1 MVETMWAS
9 MYMSVKGLHRGNVT
23 GDSKCDPPMEAA
35 GFTAHV
41 IILNHPGQ
49 ISAGSAPILG
59 CHTAHIACTFAE
71 LQKKIDRCSEKKP
84 GNGPKF
90 LKS

>member
-1 MVETMWAS
+1 MCVA
-9 MYMSVKGLHRGNVT
+9 VFKLLVF
-23 GDSKCDPPMEAA
+23 K
-35 GFTAHV
+35 
-41 IILNHPGQ
+41 

-90 LKS
+90 LKSGEAAIVHMVPGKPMCVSSLSSSGPLCCW